1 MKLILKILFFT
12 IVTNLSYSQ
21 ETVCDCVEIGIQTFK
36 MIESGTSEE
45 ETQKIFE
52 KKTISVWK
60 SKTNL
65 EMILKKNDIL
75 RKLQR
80 PN

>member
-52 KKTISVWK
+52 KI
-60 SKTNL
+60 
-65 EMILKKNDIL
+65 
-75 RKLQR
+75 
-80 PN
+80 

>member
-52 KKTISVWK
+52 KKNNKCMEIK
-60 SKTNL
+60 NKTKIRIQNHQIT
-65 EMILKKNDIL
+65 MT
-75 RKLQR
+75 RLQG
-80 PN
+80 